1 MNKKFNMIIL
11 ALLFLSFAITLYF
24 YPQIPDKMATH
35 WNAKGEVNGY
45 MQKFWGTF
53 LIPLILTGMVLLFVL
68 IPIIDPLKENIKK
81 FRKYYNWFIVFFILF
96 MLSIHSQVILWNIGI
111 QISPNVI
118 FTIGF
123 GLLFFYIGILS
134 ENSKRNWFIG
144 IRTPWTLSSEK
155 VWDKT
160 HKIGGKLFKI
170 AGIIAIIG
178 IFFRNY
184 AVFFILVPAL
194 SVVVYS
200 VVYSYFEY
208 RKETNKE

>member
-81 FRKYYNWFIVFFILF
+81 FRKYYNWFIVF
-96 MLSIHSQVILWNIGI
+96 
-111 QISPNVI
+111 
-118 FTIGF
+118 
-123 GLLFFYIGILS
+123 
-134 ENSKRNWFIG
+134 
-144 IRTPWTLSSEK
+144 
-155 VWDKT
+155 
-160 HKIGGKLFKI
+160 
-170 AGIIAIIG
+170 
-178 IFFRNY
+178 
-184 AVFFILVPAL
+184 
-194 SVVVYS
+194 
-200 VVYSYFEY
+200 
-208 RKETNKE
+208 